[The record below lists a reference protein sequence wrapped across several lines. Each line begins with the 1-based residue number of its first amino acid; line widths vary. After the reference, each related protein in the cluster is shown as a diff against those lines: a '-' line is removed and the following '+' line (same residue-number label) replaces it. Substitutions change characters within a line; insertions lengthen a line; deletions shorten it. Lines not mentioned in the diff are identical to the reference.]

1 MNSFTKLEYIK
12 IIQIIEKYC
21 NTSIGKKQC
30 NLLSPSFNFDNVSI
44 LLNESLEALN
54 LLNMRGNVPIYNVV
68 DIELYVKSLQSNQIL
83 STTGLLSIARLLK
96 IARELKDYYVV
107 EQWNTVANSENNNL
121 KLDIKYLDKYFSSLY
136 YNKEIENEIFFKI
149 LDENTINDNASSKL
163 ASLRRNR
170 RNLERSIK
178 EKLLNILHSPT
189 YSKYLMEPVI
199 TIRNNRYVIPV
210 KEEYRTFIPGLIHD
224 ISSSGS
230 TVYLEPTNVFETN
243 NKIATIKIEEEQEI
257 EKILER
263 LSNLLYEYTPNLQ
276 INIETIAH
284 LDLLFAKAKYAKDN
298 NCVMPI
304 LNKEK
309 TVNLIKAKHPL
320 IDKDKVIPIDISL
333 GNTYHTLIITGPNT
347 GGKTVSLK
355 TFGLLLLMAYSGILI
370 PCNEQS
376 SICVFSKIFVDIGDE
391 QNIQESLS
399 TFSSHILNIVNIINE
414 FDENSLILVDELGS
428 GTDPIEGANLA
439 ISILQYFAKRN
450 ALTICTTHYQ
460 ELKEFA
466 LVNKRF

>member
-1 MNSFTKLEYIK
+1 MDSYTKLEYIK

-21 NTSIGKKQC
+21 NTYIGKKQC
-30 NLLSPSFNFDNVSI
+30 KLLKPSFDYDNVLV
-44 LLNESLEALN
+44 LLNESVEAFDLIN
-54 LLNMRGNVPIYNVV
+54 KKGNAPIYDLP
-68 DIELYVKSLQSNQIL
+68 DIEIYIKALESNQIL
-83 STTGLLSIARLLK
+83 PTSGLLSIARLLK
-96 IARELKDYYVV
+96 TARELKDYYVS
-107 EQWNTVANSENNNL
+107 EQWNTVSNSENSNL
-121 KLDIKYLDKYFSSLY
+121 KLDIKYLENYFSSLY
-136 YNKEIENEIFFKI
+136 SNKDIENEVFFKI

-178 EKLLNILHSPT
+178 EKLLNVLHSPT

-230 TVYLEPTNVFETN
+230 TVYLEPTSVFETN

-257 EKILER
+257 EKILGQI
-263 LSNLLYEYTPNLQ
+263 SSSLYEYVPNLQ
-276 INIETIAH
+276 INIETIGH
-284 LDLLFAKAKYAKDN
+284 LDLLFAKAKFAKEYD
-298 NCVMPI
+298 CVMPI
-304 LNKEK
+304 LNKNK
-309 TVNLIKAKHPL
+309 KVDLIKAKHPL
-320 IDKDKVIPIDISL
+320 IDKNKVVPIDISL
-333 GNTYHTLIITGPNT
+333 GDTYHTLIITGPNT

-355 TFGLLLLMAYSGILI
+355 TLGLLLLMAYSGILI

-376 SICVFSKIFVDIGDE
+376 SICVFSNIFVDIGDE

-399 TFSSHILNIVNIINE
+399 TFSSHILNIVNIINK

-439 ISILQYFAKRN
+439 ISILQYFATRN
-450 ALTICTTHYQ
+450 ALTVCTTHYQ

-466 LVNKRF
+466 LINKRF